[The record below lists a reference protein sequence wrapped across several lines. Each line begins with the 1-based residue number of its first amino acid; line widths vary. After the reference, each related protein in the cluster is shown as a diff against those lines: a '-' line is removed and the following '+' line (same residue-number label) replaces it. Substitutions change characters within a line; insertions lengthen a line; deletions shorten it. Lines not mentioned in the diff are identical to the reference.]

1 MTATTNQ
8 VRPSTNPSGGR
19 TETAYHIRAT
29 ERAERAREQGGLPE
43 GTSPWELVDT
53 LDRLCPHD
61 HWTPALVR
69 TLKHLM
75 RPIPDADWREGRPV
89 NFRRM
94 TELADE
100 LGVTE
105 RGLRGQLNELLR
117 LGAVAFEDT
126 PNYHRGRKSGKSYGV
141 DLAPSILLLAEAR
154 VRVDEL
160 AERRRRR
167 QQLRDAAGRVRRQI
181 RNYLLDPATSEA
193 LGRHVATIRAELTRV
208 APGRLDRLV
217 VDNLE
222 GLVKRLTRLLER
234 CRELLDAARTTAA
247 EGVNNPVD
255 KTLIPRP
262 PVNDRFRQTGALLP
276 PLNTNT
282 TNPVPPNGCSAQRQ
296 GQNGEQGRPTL
307 AQLVEALPPN
317 MALDLPAERR
327 IAGTV
332 TAEDLI
338 DVCRRHRARLEVAL
352 HAWARAE
359 STIGAFE
366 SAIVL
371 IIAAARS
378 APDWPEDKRVHTPGG
393 FFTALADR
401 VAKGRADLR
410 SSIHGIVARHLS
422 PGREGAR

>member
-29 ERAERAREQGGLPE
+29 ERAELARQQGGLPE
-43 GTSPWELVDT
+43 GTSPWELIDT
-53 LDRLCPHD
+53 LDRLCPND
-61 HWTPALVR
+61 HWTPTLVR

-75 RPIPDADWREGRPV
+75 RPIPDAAWREGRPV

-94 TELADE
+94 RELADE

-105 RGLRGQLNELLR
+105 RGLRGQLNELLK

-141 DLAPSILLLAEAR
+141 DLAPSILLLEEAR
-154 VRVDEL
+154 ARVEEL
-160 AERRRRR
+160 DERRQRR
-167 QQLRDAAGRVRRQI
+167 QQLRDAASRVRRQI
-181 RNYLLDPATSEA
+181 QNYLVDPTTSEA
-193 LGRHVATIRAELTRV
+193 LGQHVAAIRAELTRIV
-208 APGRLDRLV
+208 PSRLDRLLL
-217 VDNLE
+217 DSLE
-222 GLVKRLTRLLER
+222 SLMKRLASLLDR
-234 CRELLDAARTTAA
+234 CREILEAARNAAA
-247 EGVNNPVD
+247 EGVDNPVD
-255 KTLIPRP
+255 KALIPLP
-262 PVNDRFRQTGALLP
+262 PANNHFRQTGDSLP

-282 TNPVPPNGCSAQRQ
+282 TKPVPPYGCSASRNDLNQER
-296 GQNGEQGRPTL
+296 GQPSV

-317 MALDLPAERR
+317 MALDLPVDRR
-327 IAGTV
+327 IAGTI

-338 DVCRRHRARLEVAL
+338 AVCRRHRARLEVAL
-352 HAWARAE
+352 HAWTKAE

-401 VAKGRADLR
+401 VARGRADLR